1 MKRILKY
8 YFSLLTIILI
18 SSTVAFAQ
26 PCKYGWNYRQ
36 EIKFN
41 NPSSTLLSDFQVE
54 FVLPTASLVS
64 NSKAQANGSDVRI
77 VDFNG
82 NDLNFWIDDDTY
94 NTSSTSFWVK
104 MDSLAP
110 TGNTSIFIFYGKTGE
125 ISNSNGS
132 ATFEMFDDFN
142 GSILSS
148 KWSSCDSSNNNI
160 TISNGN
166 LILGS
171 SSGNNASIIS
181 DSIFSDSEPVRVEMD
196 LEAIS
201 NGKLFLGIESS
212 STSSGLGMSYNAYGG
227 TSLMELETSS
237 STNSALCKSTTPL
250 ANFSALNVMGTWSYS
265 KYAGDSSYLSW
276 PGGIYHEIIMNL
288 KTS

>member
-18 SSTVAFAQ
+18 FSTVAFAQ

-41 NPSSTLLSDFQVE
+41 NPSSTLLSDFQVQ
-54 FVLPTASLVS
+54 FVLPTASLIS
-64 NSKAQANGSDVRI
+64 NSKAQANGSDLRI

-110 TGNTSIFIFYGKTGE
+110 NGNTSIFMFYGKTGE

-181 DSIFSDSEPVRVEMD
+181 DSIFSDSEPVTVEID
-196 LEAIS
+196 LETIS

-212 STSSGLGMSYNAYGG
+212 STSSGLGMSYKAYGG
-227 TSLMELETSS
+227 TSLMELDTSS
-237 STNSALCKSTTPL
+237 STNSALCKSTTSL
-250 ANFSALNVMGTWSYS
+250 ASFTCN
-265 KYAGDSSYLSW
+265 
-276 PGGIYHEIIMNL
+276 
-288 KTS
+288 